1 MRSHGVHF
9 QPSLSGALHTAR
21 TNAFFMG
28 GGKALVN
35 AFYRSAGKLGVQIRY
50 ERAGGAAGA
59 RRRPLCGRPR
69 QHHKPTGDPP

>member
-35 AFYRSAGKLGVQIRY
+35 AYYRSAAALGVRSATTRPV
-50 ERAGGAAGA
+50 ERLELREGRFVAAIWSGG
-59 RRRPLCGRPR
+59 
-69 QHHKPTGDPP
+69 

>member
-21 TNAFFMG
+21 TNAFFLS

-35 AFYRSAGKLGVQIRY
+35 ANTRSAQRLGVAIRGC
-50 ERAGGAAGA
+50 AG
-59 RRRPLCGRPR
+59 L
-69 QHHKPTGDPP
+69 